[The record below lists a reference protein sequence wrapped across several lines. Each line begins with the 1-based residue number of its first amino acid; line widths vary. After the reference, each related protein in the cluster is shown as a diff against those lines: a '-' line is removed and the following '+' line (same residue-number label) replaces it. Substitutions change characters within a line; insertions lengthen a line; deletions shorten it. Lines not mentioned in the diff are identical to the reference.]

1 MTIKE
6 NMKMKFYDVNGHEI
20 KKEEFIK
27 MYSDSYFIGN
37 DRVVPRVNQ
46 NSRYA
51 EEQIEDILENGIKTP
66 IDIVHILAWKIGKL
80 KHSEC
85 DSKNKF
91 VYSKDWKNAE
101 EMEVWLKGKKFKVKE
116 FCDFVMDNLSD
127 MENYSNP
134 QDVLNKLNECSI
146 DGIGP
151 VYMITMLYFISR
163 KKYPIYDR
171 FAFKAIEAIVNEA
184 KPWETIIKEKE
195 LPNKGDK
202 KFKIIMEKS
211 MEDYIT
217 KLQNVFG
224 DEFNNRDVDRAL
236 WVYGHMF

>member
-1 MTIKE
+1 
-6 NMKMKFYDVNGHEI
+6 MKFYNKNGNEI

-101 EMEVWLKGKKFKVKE
+101 DMEARLYKKDFEIKK
-116 FCDFVMDNLSD
+116 FCDFVMKHLSY
-127 MENYSNP
+127 MEQCISDKKP
-134 QDVLNKLNECSI
+134 QDVLNKLKEGSVS
-146 DGIGP
+146 GVGP
-151 VYMITMLYFISR
+151 VYMITMLYFISK

-171 FAFKAIEAIVNEA
+171 FAFKAVEAIVNET
-184 KPWETIIKEKE
+184 KPGTTIKEKE
-195 LPNKGDK
+195 LPDKNSK
-202 KFKIIMEKS
+202 KFKTIMENDMK
-211 MEDYIT
+211 DYIDNL
-217 KLQNVFG
+217 KKVFG
-224 DEFNNRDVDRAL
+224 DEFNDRDVDRAL